1 MAPAAP
7 RPPAGRSSL
16 LRKRR
21 VELRI
26 WKVELRISMV
36 ELRIWKVELR
46 ISMVELRIWKVELR
60 ISRVELQIW
69 KVEMWVWNVEKRTSV
84 SNRAARLPV
93 QRCSPR
99 RPRC

>member
-26 WKVELRISMV
+26 WKVELRISRV
-36 ELRIWKVELR
+36 ELR
-46 ISMVELRIWKVELR
+46 
-60 ISRVELQIW
+60 IW